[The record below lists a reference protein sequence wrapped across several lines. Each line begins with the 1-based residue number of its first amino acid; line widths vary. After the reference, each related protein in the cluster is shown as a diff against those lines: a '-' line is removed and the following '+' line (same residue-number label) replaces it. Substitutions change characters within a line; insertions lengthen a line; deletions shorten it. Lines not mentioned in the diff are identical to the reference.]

1 MSGIITTKE
10 YLVQSYEVD
19 SNYNVF
25 PEVILSY
32 LQDTAMVQSEEIG
45 MGMEYLRKSE
55 LIWVLTRYHI
65 KIMKYPKHN
74 ETARV
79 STYAVGFNK
88 VFAYRD
94 FKIENLKG
102 ETLVTAKSQ
111 WLLIDGESHKMLKI
125 GDEFYKAY
133 GIDKGNRI
141 SVNFDKLTMPERCTL
156 TRDFRA
162 TRRDIDFNGHVNNT
176 RYIAWALDATPEE
189 VLRDYKL
196 CEFDIVFKKEVFL
209 NQSIAVTTDIIDL
222 DNRLKGCHEIKND
235 QGETVCC
242 INTIWKSLV

>member
-19 SNYNVF
+19 SHYNIF
-25 PEVILSY
+25 PEVILNY
-32 LQDTAMVQSEEIG
+32 LQDTAMVQSEKIG
-45 MGMEYLRKSE
+45 MGIEYLKKSQ

-65 KIMKYPKHN
+65 KIMKYPKHG
-74 ETARV
+74 ETVRV

-102 ETLVTAKSQ
+102 ETLITAKSQ
-111 WLLIDGESHKMLKI
+111 WLLIDGKSHKMLKI

-133 GIDKGNRI
+133 GIDKGSKI
-141 SVNFDKLTMPERCTL
+141 SVYFDKLTIPEKYTF
-156 TRDFRA
+156 TRNFRA
-162 TRRDIDFNGHVNNT
+162 DRRDIDFNGHVNNT
-176 RYIAWALDATPEE
+176 RYIAWALDATPQK
-189 VLRDYKL
+189 VLRDYNL

-209 NQSIAVTTDIIDL
+209 DQSIAVMTDITDL
-222 DNRLKGCHEIKND
+222 NNRLKGCHEIKND

-242 INTIWKSLV
+242 INAIWKSAV